1 MFLIYQPNSKPTQ
14 QWLLAFRVEGEH
26 RGLQLKAKA
35 FHGLIISPTYNL
47 IHHIHF
53 FVKKLSHLLK
63 KILLFNVSANFSS
76 LLPWITIRW
85 SNLKISTWFLPCP
98 LLLIQIRQFQ
108 PHPSCQI
115 FFNFFVLSFIW
126 CLLLFRESCVF
137 VVVAIFFSCKFPTP
151 TIEGWF
157 SNYPYCQKLNMS
169 VMGRRWN
176 ILEKEEKER
185 KMDHDH
191 VAFEESIYAYSWK
204 LELLFLMS
212 IVNFVIILLNS
223 LRVPLPTM
231 YPSIFWNK

>member
-1 MFLIYQPNSKPTQ
+1 MSSSSYSD
-14 QWLLAFRVEGEH
+14 
-26 RGLQLKAKA
+26 
-35 FHGLIISPTYNL
+35 SP
-47 IHHIHF
+47 
-53 FVKKLSHLLK
+53 
-63 KILLFNVSANFSS
+63 
-76 LLPWITIRW
+76 
-85 SNLKISTWFLPCP
+85 ISTTSFLSDFFQ
-98 LLLIQIRQFQ
+98 LLRSFFYLM
-108 PHPSCQI
+108 PSI
-115 FFNFFVLSFIW
+115 VSRKL
-126 CLLLFRESCVF
+126 CLCCCCHF
-137 VVVAIFFSCKFPTP
+137 FFSCKFPTP
-151 TIEGWF
+151 TIKGWF